1 MEAVVLEALKD
12 RMLTDDLAQ
21 RFVQEFRQEFQR
33 LSADQS
39 RGRKRLE
46 DRLIRAR
53 REINNL
59 TQNFLNGVVSP
70 TLAKLLGN
78 REDEIE
84 EIQRQIAGDASPL
97 PTILP
102 HPKLLDVYREKVG
115 ALQTALKLS
124 SERTEA
130 VGIIQKLVDRIVVSA
145 DGDDVVLEIEASGAK
160 LVDFA
165 MAKKN
170 PRRSGDRS
178 VSVVAGVGF
187 EPTTF
192 RL

>member
-1 MEAVVLEALKD
+1 ME
-12 RMLTDDLAQ
+12 
-21 RFVQEFRQEFQR
+21 
-33 LSADQS
+33 
-39 RGRKRLE
+39 KRTV
-46 DRLIRAR
+46 
-53 REINNL
+53 NL

-70 TLAKLLGN
+70 TLAKLLEN

-84 EIQRQIAGDASPL
+84 ELQRQIADDASPL

-124 SERTEA
+124 SERIEA

-145 DGDDVVLEIEASGAK
+145 DGDDVLLEIEASGAK